1 MLSFFNDNLKAR
13 PTLSNL
19 TYQKSNSPMNSDDL
33 KSEPNLPRKEKPTTR
48 LNLTT
53 VTRRIAISK
62 VSDWILK

>member
-13 PTLSNL
+13 QTLSNL

-33 KSEPNLPRKEKPTTR
+33 KSKPNLPSKEKPTTR